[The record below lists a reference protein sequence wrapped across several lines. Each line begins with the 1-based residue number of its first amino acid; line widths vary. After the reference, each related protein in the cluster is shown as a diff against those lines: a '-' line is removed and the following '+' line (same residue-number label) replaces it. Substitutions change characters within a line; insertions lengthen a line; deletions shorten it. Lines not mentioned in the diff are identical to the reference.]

1 MSILSALTS
10 DSGPSAVELRN
21 ALVAGASGG
30 GGGGGEDGLGDGEG
44 GPGCTGG
51 VGGGGGGGGGGL
63 EAVRDA
69 AAAAA
74 VASQPLEGIPTHDAR
89 GGRLSEYER
98 QRLANIEA
106 NKRVLEALQATW

>member
-30 GGGGGEDGLGDGEG
+30 GGGGEDGLGDGEG
-44 GPGCTGG
+44 GPGCTGSVG
-51 VGGGGGGGGGGL
+51 GGGGGGGGGGL
-63 EAVRDA
+63 EAVRD